1 MLISII
7 GSRNTECKWLNIN
20 SNKLMAVMAQFKL
33 FFCFYLCSGRITEIN
48 KFNEEFNGS
57 NLLTFTIE
65 FLHDY
70 QGVRIKD

>member
-1 MLISII
+1 
-7 GSRNTECKWLNIN
+7 
-20 SNKLMAVMAQFKL
+20 MAVMAQFKL